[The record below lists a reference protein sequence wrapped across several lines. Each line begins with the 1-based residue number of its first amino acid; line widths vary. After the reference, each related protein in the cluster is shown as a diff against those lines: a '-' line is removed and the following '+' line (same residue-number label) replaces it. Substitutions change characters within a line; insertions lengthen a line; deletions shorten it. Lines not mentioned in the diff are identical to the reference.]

1 MLNDYPVY
9 ATIAT
14 ADLARARSFYEET
27 LGFSMVTEDEAG
39 GVYYQS
45 GTTRFYLYASQFAG
59 HAQHTLASWEVDD
72 IASVVD
78 ELEARGVVFEKYDLP
93 GLKTDERGIA
103 DLGAMKAAWFK
114 DPDGNILNVEQAPK
128 G

>member
-1 MLNDYPVY
+1 
-9 ATIAT
+9 
-14 ADLARARSFYEET
+14 
-27 LGFSMVTEDEAG
+27 
-39 GVYYQS
+39 
-45 GTTRFYLYASQFAG
+45 LYASQFAG

-93 GLKTDERGIA
+93 GLKTDEQGIA
-103 DLGAMKAAWFK
+103 DLGSTKAAWFK
-114 DPDGNILNVEQAPK
+114 DPDGNILNVGQAPT